1 MNGFG
6 FALYLV
12 FVCSWFLHLPARFPA
27 IEGARVDL
35 LLVCVIFALTFKQQ
49 QDDDASRTPAD
60 FRTRRLLWALV
71 AYAAVTIP
79 FTEWPGSVA
88 KIGFPNFFKAFV
100 FFYFTASLVTT
111 PKRLRTLLIVFLFCQ
126 IFRVFEPLYL
136 HLTTGYWG
144 SSAHFNSWEAMDRLS
159 GAPDDVINP
168 NGLASIIVTIVPL
181 LHYLTAGSVKGR
193 IVYVATLPP
202 LLWALVLTAS
212 RSGMIGLGAIAAL
225 VWVRSRHK
233 LALAAVVFA
242 AIWLSIPYLNA
253 DLADRYLSIVSTN
266 TKNAQTAADRY
277 EGWKINFRVAMRR
290 PLFGYGLGTSKEAN
304 WHFGALDLPAHNL
317 YLEALEELGIFGLI
331 LFLMFVGSVVL
342 GLRRAAVALTQAH
355 APPPIIGRLVPALQV
370 LIGMNLLFSFAS
382 YGLSMYDW
390 YLMAGLTEVIFRL
403 LGPALADARTPEAN
417 QPPVSFQT
425 WRPLPSRL

>member
-1 MNGFG
+1 MNAG

-27 IEGARVDL
+27 LEGARVDL
-35 LLVCVIFALTFKQQ
+35 LLVCVIFAMTFKQQ
-49 QDDDASRTPAD
+49 QDDDASFTPAD

-71 AYAAVTIP
+71 AYAAITIP

-100 FFYFTASLVTT
+100 FFYFTAGLVTT
-111 PKRLRTLLIVFLFCQ
+111 TKRLRTLLIVFLFCQ
-126 IFRVFEPLYL
+126 MFRVFEPLYM
-136 HLTTGYWG
+136 HVTTGYWG

-193 IVYVATLPP
+193 IVYLTMLPP

-225 VWVRSRHK
+225 VWMRSRHK

-242 AIWLSIPYLNA
+242 AVWLSIPYLNA
-253 DLADRYLSIVSTN
+253 DLADRYLSIVSTK

-277 EGWKINFRVAMRR
+277 EGWKINFHVAMRR
-290 PLFGYGLGTSKEAN
+290 PFFGYGLGTSKEAN
-304 WHFGALDLPAHNL
+304 WHFGDLDLPAHNL

-331 LFLMFVGSVVL
+331 LFLMFVGSVVI
-342 GLRRAAVALTQAH
+342 GLRRAAVALTQAQ
-355 APPPIIGRLVPALQV
+355 APPPILRRLVPALQV
-370 LIGMNLLFSFAS
+370 LIGMNILFSFAS

-403 LGPALADARTPEAN
+403 LGPALADARTPEPN
-417 QPPVSFQT
+417 RPPVSFQT

>member
-1 MNGFG
+1 MNNRIG

-27 IEGARVDL
+27 IAAARVDL
-35 LLVCVIFALTFKQQ
+35 LLVCVIFALTLKQ
-49 QDDDASRTPAD
+49 QDDNASRTPAE

-100 FFYFTASLVTT
+100 FFYFTAGLVTT
-111 PKRLRTLLIVFLFCQ
+111 PKRLRTLLIVFLACQ
-126 IFRVFEPLYL
+126 MFRVFEPLYM
-136 HLTTGYWG
+136 HVTTGYWG

-181 LHYLTAGSVKGR
+181 LHYLTAGSAKGR
-193 IVYVATLPP
+193 IVYVITLPP

-225 VWVRSRHK
+225 VWLRSRHK

-242 AIWLSIPYLNA
+242 AIWLSIPYLDAN
-253 DLADRYLSIVSTN
+253 LADRYLSIVDSH

-277 EGWKINFRVAMRR
+277 EGWKVNFRVAMRR
-290 PLFGYGLGTSKEAN
+290 PLFGYGLGTSREAN
-304 WHFGALDLPAHNL
+304 WHFGGLDLPAHNL
-317 YLEALEELGIFGLI
+317 YLEALEELGIFGLA
-331 LFLMFVGSVVL
+331 LFLAFVGSVVV
-342 GLRRAAVALTQAH
+342 GLRRAAAALIRAH
-355 APPPIIGRLVPALQV
+355 APPPILRQLVPALQV
-370 LIGMNLLFSFAS
+370 LIGMDILFSFAS

-390 YLMAGLTEVIFRL
+390 YLMAGLTEVIGRL
-403 LGPALADARTPEAN
+403 LAPALAEAPASETDTPS
-417 QPPVSFQT
+417 VTVQT